1 MKVSTAGY
9 SFPSIE
15 RTQRDQSAVPGSV
28 RSGSGGGTLFQ
39 SGPSS
44 PRTFT
49 KGENT
54 MDITGLRAD
63 ATGAAFDAFAIDVE
77 LLQGGSIAETKT
89 VGGIWTQPTTQTE
102 LGGFDVQSDRPSY
115 VLALKKADAPKVT
128 RGDRVRAEYGGRL
141 RRFRVDGPL
150 EIFSDH
156 YRLQLVPDDTTAP
169 PFGPSGKSIPDH
181 KPPPDRKPTDDSKPP
196 GPDPHEVK
204 DHE

>member
-1 MKVSTAGY
+1 M
-9 SFPSIE
+9 
-15 RTQRDQSAVPGSV
+15 PGSV

-89 VGGIWTQPTTQTE
+89 VGGIWTQPVTE
-102 LGGFDVQSDRPSY
+102 TDLGGLDVQSDRPSRI
-115 VLALKKADAPKVT
+115 LALRREDAPTIT
-128 RGDRVRAEYGGRL
+128 RGDRLRTRDGYNGRS
-141 RRFRVDGPL
+141 RVFRVDGFH

-156 YRLQLVPDDTTAP
+156 YRLSLVPDDTITSKVPA
-169 PFGPSGKSIPDH
+169 GGGKSV
-181 KPPPDRKPTDDSKPP
+181 PDRKPHERPKPH
-196 GPDPHEVK
+196 PDPHEK
-204 DHE
+204 DHD